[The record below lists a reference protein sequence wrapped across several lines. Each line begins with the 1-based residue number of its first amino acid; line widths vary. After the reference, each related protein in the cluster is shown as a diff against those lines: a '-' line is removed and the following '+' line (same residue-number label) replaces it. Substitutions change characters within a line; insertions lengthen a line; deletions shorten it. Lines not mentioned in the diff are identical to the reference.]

1 MSKSYIAGVGM
12 TPFVKP
18 GQNESFDAMAEA
30 AIRAAVQDAGID
42 FRLIEEATAGWA
54 MGDSCCGQEA
64 LYRVGMTGIPVQN
77 VENACASGST
87 AVYLARRAVESGEA
101 DVALA
106 FGVEQMPA
114 GAPPSSFNDR
124 PMYSKLIEATRRIQ
138 GWDDKVPI
146 PFQIFGG
153 AALELQQKYGMT
165 PEVFAMITVKSRRHA
180 AHNKNAIFRDPLTV
194 EEVLASKPVFGPLT
208 PLPVLA
214 THMRRGCGRRRIRA
228 LQAPRR
234 ALAGRPDR
242 RPGTGHRHRIEL
254 RIKQHDQGVGLRC
267 LTSRGRHRLRTCRL
281 GTRGRR
287 CGGVARLLLVQ

>member
-1 MSKSYIAGVGM
+1 
-12 TPFVKP
+12 
-18 GQNESFDAMAEA
+18 MAEA

-106 FGVEQMPA
+106 FGIEQMPA

-165 PEVFAMITVKSRRHA
+165 PEMFAMITVKSRRHA
-180 AHNKNAIFRDPLTV
+180 AHNRTPFSGTRLRSRKSSRPNPSSGRSR
-194 EEVLASKPVFGPLT
+194 ASSARHPHAARLRSSSYPS
-208 PLPVLA
+208 A
-214 THMRRGCGRRRIRA
+214 SSA
-228 LQAPRR
+228 AP
-234 ALAGRPDR
+234 ASR
-242 RPGTGHRHRIEL
+242 RP
-254 RIKQHDQGVGLRC
+254 
-267 LTSRGRHRLRTCRL
+267 S
-281 GTRGRR
+281 
-287 CGGVARLLLVQ
+287 